1 MSSVL
6 RKMSSSFGSS
16 KGGGEEEVLLGIGD
30 TAPDFELVDHEG
42 TKHKLSD
49 FRGKRVL
56 LSFFRYASWP
66 LCLYNVDRLKQ
77 QADFLTAADIVTLCI
92 FRSDPP
98 NVAKGMYN
106 LCGQCFGEG
115 GACAWWCVYVS
126 ERQTYMIIC

>member
-1 MSSVL
+1 MSSIL
-6 RKMSSSFGSS
+6 RRK
-16 KGGGEEEVLLGIGD
+16 KKKDEGEDEVLLGVGD
-30 TAPDFELVDHEG
+30 TAPDFELFDHEG

-106 LCGQCFGEG
+106 
-115 GACAWWCVYVS
+115 
-126 ERQTYMIIC
+126 

>member
-16 KGGGEEEVLLGIGD
+16 KGGGEDEVLLGIGD

-56 LSFFRYASWP
+56 LSFFRYAS
-66 LCLYNVDRLKQ
+66 
-77 QADFLTAADIVTLCI
+77 
-92 FRSDPP
+92 
-98 NVAKGMYN
+98 
-106 LCGQCFGEG
+106 
-115 GACAWWCVYVS
+115 
-126 ERQTYMIIC
+126 